1 MTGASSSV
9 LHWSKLQSN
18 VALSSGEAESNA
30 CIKGVSEAI
39 GLRELLQENLGMKV
53 GIRVVVDASACRGM
67 LLRQGS
73 GKVKHLTTKQLWV
86 QEAVQSY
93 AIEVCKIPREK
104 NYANALTHP
113 STAEDMYR
121 ALVSM
126 HFHVQPR
133 RPSGPWG

>member
-1 MTGASSSV
+1 
-9 LHWSKLQSN
+9 
-18 VALSSGEAESNA
+18 
-30 CIKGVSEAI
+30 
-39 GLRELLQENLGMKV
+39 MKI
-53 GIRVVVDASACRGM
+53 GIRVSVDASACRGM
-67 LLRQGS
+67 FLRQGS

-86 QEAVQSY
+86 QGAVQSY

-104 NYANALTHP
+104 NYADALTHP

-126 HFHVQPR
+126 HFHLQPR

>member
-1 MTGASSSV
+1 MNASV
-9 LHWSKLQSN
+9 
-18 VALSSGEAESNA
+18 
-30 CIKGVSEAI
+30 KGVSEAI
-39 GLRELLQENLGMKV
+39 GLRELLQEILGMKV
-53 GIRVVVDASACRGM
+53 GIRVSADASACRGM

-86 QEAVQSY
+86 QGAVQSY
-93 AIEVCKIPREK
+93 GIEVCKIPREK
-104 NYANALTHP
+104 NYADALTHP
-113 STAEDMYR
+113 STAEDMRR